1 VTSPATLERLGFGSA
16 SIGGLYAPLPEADAI
31 ETLQCAYEHGI
42 RYFDTAPKYGNA
54 LAEDRIGKAL
64 AGLTRDSYQLSS
76 KAGWD
81 VFTDGRNPQP
91 AFTRDGIRRSVEG
104 TLQRLCTDYLDI
116 VHLHDPDDHFE
127 AAVRDAYPA
136 LVELK
141 HEGVIGA
148 IGVGVNQWPILNR
161 FLDAAAFDAFMLA
174 GRYTLLEQSALPLLD
189 RCAAMGVEVNLG
201 GVFNSG
207 ILATGVTPDAK
218 HNYVS
223 APPEIRKRVAQIVAT
238 SSGYDVPLAAAAVQF
253 GLMHPAVRRVVV
265 GMRTPEEVR
274 QNIRSFL
281 HPIPGEFWARLQ
293 ADRMIR
299 ADVPIKDQA

>member
-1 VTSPATLERLGFGSA
+1 VTKPATLDRLGFGSA
-16 SIGGLYAPLPEADAI
+16 SIGGLYVPLPEAEAL
-31 ETLQCAYEHGI
+31 ETLQCAYERGI

-64 AGLTRDSYQLSS
+64 AGLPRDSYQLSS

-81 VFTDGRNPQP
+81 VFSDGRDPQP
-91 AFTRDGIRRSVEG
+91 AFTRDGIRRSIEG
-104 TLQRLCTDYLDI
+104 TLQRLRTDYLDI

-127 AAVRDAYPA
+127 WAMREAYPA

-141 HEGVIGA
+141 GEGVIGA

-161 FLDAAAFDAFMLA
+161 FLDAAPFDAFMLA
-174 GRYTLLEQSALPLLD
+174 GRYTLLEQLSLPLLD
-189 RCAAMGVEVNLG
+189 RCARMGVEINLG

-207 ILATGVTPDAK
+207 ILATGVMPDAK
-218 HNYVS
+218 YNYVS
-223 APPEIRKRVAQIVAT
+223 APPEIRQRVAQIAAT
-238 SSGYDVPLAAAAVQF
+238 GSRYDVPLAAAAMQF

-265 GMRTPEEVR
+265 GMRTPAEVL
-274 QNIRSFL
+274 QNIHSFL

-293 ADRMIR
+293 ADQIFS